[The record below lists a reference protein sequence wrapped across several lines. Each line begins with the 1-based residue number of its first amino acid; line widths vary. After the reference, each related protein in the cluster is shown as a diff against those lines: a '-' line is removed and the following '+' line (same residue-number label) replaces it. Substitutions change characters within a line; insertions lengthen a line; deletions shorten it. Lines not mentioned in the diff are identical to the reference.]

1 MMFGQI
7 SKITNIDQ
15 NTLVNTSIFDN
26 NVLSLIVTN
35 CSHNEKYD
43 LITNIYVRPN
53 ITLTFWANNKD
64 NPHCTFHS
72 HDQLM
77 DEQSFESL
85 MQEQNDEQ
93 RAIYDDIIYCKQ
105 NFPHEL
111 LQLFFFGNSKNM
123 KNIHFEGDSP
133 RSI

>member
-7 SKITNIDQ
+7 SKITNTNQ
-15 NTLVNTSIFDN
+15 NTWVNSSIFDN

-35 CSHNEKYD
+35 CFDNEKYD

-53 ITLTFWANNKD
+53 IILTFFANNKD

-85 MQEQNDEQ
+85 MQQQNNEQ

-111 LQLFFFGNSKNM
+111 LQVFLMG
-123 KNIHFEGDSP
+123 IA
-133 RSI
+133 RT

>member
-1 MMFGQI
+1 MMVGQI

-15 NTLVNTSIFDN
+15 NRWANTSNFDN
-26 NVLSLIVTN
+26 NVLFLIVIN

-53 ITLTFWANNKD
+53 ITLTSLANNKN

-85 MQEQNDEQ
+85 MQQQNDEQ
-93 RAIYDDIIYCKQ
+93 KAIYDDIIYCKQ
-105 NFPHEL
+105 NFPHEP
-111 LQLFFFGNSKNM
+111 LQLFFTG
-123 KNIHFEGDSP
+123 IA
-133 RSI
+133 RT